1 MPYVPQIRIMISS
14 TRADLM
20 QYRDEASRV
29 IERVAGDSEKK
40 VQLVEISMEKEVQS
54 GDREFAV
61 AVSKRWVEESDWILL
76 VVGWNYG
83 TISTEPDARGLS
95 VTEWE
100 YRRAVELGKKTFAFV
115 AGEPE
120 TENAYCVADGDA
132 EDLRQWNDK
141 QDPALRAKLKCFKD
155 ALASTH
161 LEYFRNLRHFSERLE
176 KTLRTAVPDPASLPT
191 DLLLSVRPSIQQCI
205 DKVKLIAACKR
216 VHDHLHELRQ
226 NVVRPILESALVQ
239 WRGDGELKLPVAVLI
254 AHKIGFAEGLV
265 RDIAAERQFLDVKA
279 DLLAA
284 LARVEGMSPQFDL
297 QAQPPQPD
305 DFGRKVGRF
314 AAAVQTAFTLSDAAM
329 LKDSNVLDDLHVS
342 LLTNIGK
349 AMQRRRLSAAEEAK
363 LNEGL
368 QRVEINKKRLM
379 RELDAHH
386 DWQYQHDKLDML
398 NGFRRSEEDFAD
410 QLANYVI
417 NDAPQLCAMIER
429 EIAAQAQDD
438 ADPILAGTVAS
449 LAKNLATLS
458 QAPAL
463 PAFDN
468 MRKTFDD
475 AFYQIDKRTL
485 AAVEASEQRV
495 RSLESRL
502 EEMAQQQSEAAE
514 TSSGHLP

>member
-1 MPYVPQIRIMISS
+1 MAYVPQIRIMISS

-20 QYRDEASRV
+20 QYREEASRV
-29 IERVAGDSEKK
+29 IKRVAGDFERKA
-40 VQLVEISMEKEVQS
+40 QLVEISMEKEVQI
-54 GDREFAV
+54 GEREFAV

-83 TISTEPDARGLS
+83 TVSTEPDAKGLS

-100 YRRAVELGKKTFAFV
+100 YRRAVELSKKTFVFV
-115 AGEPE
+115 AGEPKA
-120 TENAYCVADGDA
+120 ENQYCVADGE
-132 EDLRQWNDK
+132 EDLRCWNDR
-141 QDPALRAKLKCFKD
+141 QDPATRDKLKCFRD

-176 KTLRTAVPDPASLPT
+176 KTLRAAIPDPASLPT
-191 DLLLSVRPSIQQCI
+191 GLLIDVRPWIQQCI
-205 DKVKLIAACKR
+205 DKVKVIAACKR

-239 WRGDGELKLPVAVLI
+239 WRGDGELKVPVAALI
-254 AHKIGFAEGLV
+254 AHKIGFAEGLN
-265 RDIAAERQFLDVKA
+265 RDIATERQFLDVKA

-297 QAQPPQPD
+297 QEQPPQPD

-329 LKDSNVLDDLHVS
+329 LKDSNLLDNLHVE
-342 LLTNIGK
+342 LLTNIAK
-349 AMQRRRLSAAEEAK
+349 AMERRRLSAAEEAK

-368 QRVEINKKRLM
+368 QNVAINKKRLTG
-379 RELDAHH
+379 ELDAHH

-398 NGFRRSEEDFAD
+398 NGFRRSEDFRD
-410 QLANYVI
+410 QLDNYLD
-417 NDAPQLCAMIER
+417 NDAPQLRSMVER
-429 EIAAQAQDD
+429 EAAAQAQSD
-438 ADPILAGTVAS
+438 ADPIFAGTVA
-449 LAKNLATLS
+449 LLDKNLAAVS

-468 MRKTFDD
+468 TRKTFDD
-475 AFYQIDKRTL
+475 VFYQIDKRTL
-485 AAVEASEQRV
+485 ATVEASEQRV
-495 RSLESRL
+495 RALESRL
-502 EEMAQQQSEAAE
+502 EEMAQQQSEA
-514 TSSGHLP
+514 T